1 MFTALTSRS
10 NDSRPFYQ
18 GTTPASRTSSQSAI
32 LGKKE
37 SQLAVK
43 SPLHS
48 ARNCCASIHVLLF
61 PSVCV
66 CVCASAC
73 LCVCVTTRVDKTI
86 DGNEADNGVNDVSR
100 LIIMPPPCPSS
111 NFILQVLA
119 AAEDLEDQI
128 SMLPTCL
135 VITVP
140 TLYISSRRKRGNS
153 FITRV

>member
-1 MFTALTSRS
+1 MFAALTSRS

-18 GTTPASRTSSQSAI
+18 GTTQASRTSSQSAI
-32 LGKKE
+32 LEKTE

-48 ARNCCASIHVLLF
+48 ARNCCASIHVLSV

-66 CVCASAC
+66 CAC
-73 LCVCVTTRVDKTI
+73 LCVCVCVTTRVEKTI

-111 NFILQVLA
+111 NFILQVLT
-119 AAEDLEDQI
+119 AAEDLEDHI

-135 VITVP
+135 VITGP
-140 TLYISSRRKRGNS
+140 TLYISSSRKRGNS